1 MLTKQEV
8 QTSLGLVAVVFIT
21 LLAIGCGTDSPT
33 APTPAP
39 VDHTSQ
45 SAAGAGPAVSPAPG
59 AVPDIRNAQPAAE
72 HSIVITLRDVT
83 PYGYWRKQRIDARL
97 SGGVRLD
104 GASFEYDAEPA
115 ANPRVRI
122 AGRSIQVSC
131 KAWNYRR
138 RRPEQV
144 TAEHGA
150 SIRISGRAGGVT
162 VWSNS
167 LEICRS

>member
-1 MLTKQEV
+1 MLTKPEV

-33 APTPAP
+33 APSPAP
-39 VDHTSQ
+39 VDH
-45 SAAGAGPAVSPAPG
+45 AGIADAGSPTQGPM
-59 AVPDIRNAQPAAE
+59 PDIRTAQPPAGIA
-72 HSIVITLRDVT
+72 ILLRDAT

-104 GASFEYDAEPA
+104 GASFEYDVEPT